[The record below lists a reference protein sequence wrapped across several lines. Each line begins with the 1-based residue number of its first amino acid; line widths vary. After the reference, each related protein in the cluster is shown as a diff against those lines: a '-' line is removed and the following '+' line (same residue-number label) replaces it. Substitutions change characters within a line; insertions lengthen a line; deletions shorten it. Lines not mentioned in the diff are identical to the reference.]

1 MHHSSFKTISS
12 VLISIYLMKW
22 LFYLGIFLLILF
34 EAANVY
40 FIMPMPGSQQM
51 DSLPLAYFL
60 FSWRWTFQS

>member
-1 MHHSSFKTISS
+1 
-12 VLISIYLMKW
+12 MKW

-40 FIMPMPGSQQM
+40 FIMPIPGSQQM

-60 FSWRWTFQS
+60 YSWRWIFRAFS